1 MLVLTVKLLGELD
14 LLEAQLEY
22 HLSAGVDHVVVGR
35 LESSSDGVREKLDR
49 FAATD
54 VTVES
59 LVEPRSSA
67 RDHLRRV
74 AIERGA
80 EWIIESDADEFWWP
94 RGPSLSQVLEP
105 IPPRYTTV
113 QALVRVFPPR
123 PGNGSFDERMTVR
136 PSLLLADTR
145 PEPLAWALR
154 PVHRVVG
161 QTIVDASEGRFVPLR
176 AWYPIE
182 VFRFPLRSSEQ
193 AAAAAT
199 RGESRSTLEA
209 AFHAGERESTLRRY
223 SDLVVDDE
231 QARKRLA
238 EGSLVED
245 PRLRECLHALR
256 SGRGMTTLM
265 TPTIVDEASH
275 AVECAAVGEVDLV
288 GLDRHIRE
296 LEDRIS
302 NLEQRFWPRVVR
314 RLSRLTRRSGA

>member
-136 PSLLLADTR
+136 PSLLLADGRKSLWTLSESLGR
-145 PEPLAWALR
+145 PSRLHSMRASARARFDGIPTSSSTTSR
-154 PVHRVVG
+154 P
-161 QTIVDASEGRFVPLR
+161 
-176 AWYPIE
+176 
-182 VFRFPLRSSEQ
+182 
-193 AAAAAT
+193 
-199 RGESRSTLEA
+199 
-209 AFHAGERESTLRRY
+209 
-223 SDLVVDDE
+223 
-231 QARKRLA
+231 
-238 EGSLVED
+238 GS
-245 PRLRECLHALR
+245 
-256 SGRGMTTLM
+256 
-265 TPTIVDEASH
+265 
-275 AVECAAVGEVDLV
+275 
-288 GLDRHIRE
+288 GL
-296 LEDRIS
+296 
-302 NLEQRFWPRVVR
+302 PKG
-314 RLSRLTRRSGA
+314 RLSKTLACASASTHYARAVA